1 MKLGRAKEKSGHGE
15 MNYKRKHSSYRKYR
29 YFRRGWYG
37 HGIMK
42 IRKGLPAGYTAI
54 AEELKRQGVFETVLD
69 EGDHIHTEVAP
80 SWRPA

>member
-42 IRKGLPAGYTAI
+42 IRKQIDKDARDKINDYK
-54 AEELKRQGVFETVLD
+54 ENRD
-69 EGDHIHTEVAP
+69 
-80 SWRPA
+80 